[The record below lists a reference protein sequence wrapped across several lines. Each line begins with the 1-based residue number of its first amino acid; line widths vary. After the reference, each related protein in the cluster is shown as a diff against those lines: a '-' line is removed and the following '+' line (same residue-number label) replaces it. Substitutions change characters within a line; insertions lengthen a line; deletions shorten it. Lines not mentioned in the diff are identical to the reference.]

1 MFQRKK
7 TLKPG
12 LDLPQ
17 EWTQSVSDLLN
28 ETYEKECETR
38 RRHFDVFGQ
47 ILPEEMVVAAGFSNL
62 ENPTESAI
70 SIFLSCDLEP
80 GLETKKLKEIQ
91 ATFVDLFG
99 LFFDEIFSQPDWSEW
114 EPMWQEVQYEG
125 ATFFHKITRENILLT
140 LEADRLLR
148 EAGFSEDDEE

>member
-7 TLKPG
+7 SLKPG
-12 LDLPQ
+12 LDLPE

-28 ETYEKECETR
+28 ETYEKECEAR

-80 GLETKKLKEIQ
+80 GLEPKKLKEIQ
-91 ATFVDLFG
+91 ATFVDLLG
-99 LFFDEIFSQPDWSEW
+99 LFFDEIFSQSDWSEW

-125 ATFFHKITRENILLT
+125 ATFFH
-140 LEADRLLR
+140 
-148 EAGFSEDDEE
+148 

>member
-7 TLKPG
+7 SLKPG

-38 RRHFDVFGQ
+38 NRHFDVFGQ
-47 ILPEEMVVAAGFSNL
+47 ILPEEMVVVAGLSNL

-70 SIFLSCDLEP
+70 SIFLSSDIQV
-80 GLETKKLKEIQ
+80 GLETKKLKDIQ

-99 LFFDEIFSQPDWSEW
+99 LLFDEIFSQSDWSEW
-114 EPMWQEVQYEG
+114 EPMWQEVEYEG
-125 ATFFHKITRENILLT
+125 FTFHHKITRENILLT
-140 LEADRLLR
+140 IEANRLLQ
-148 EAGFSEDDEE
+148 EAGFSEDDDE

>member
-1 MFQRKK
+1 MLQRKK

-12 LDLPQ
+12 LALPQ
-17 EWTQSVSDLLN
+17 DWTQSVSDLLN
-28 ETYEKECETR
+28 ETYEKECESR
-38 RRHFDVFGQ
+38 QRHFDVFGQ

-80 GLETKKLKEIQ
+80 SLETKKLKEIQ

-114 EPMWQEVQYEG
+114 EPMWQEVHYEG